1 MKLIRVEIL
10 PGFRKGARIAK
21 RRAKDVA
28 GGAIAG
34 ALVAGLA
41 MAPAPSNAAEATA
54 SDGHRFPRCQQEDST
69 ACLWDARHMG
79 NGVGRSFVAGE
90 AYGQRHY
97 YRHSVVH
104 AIRARDNFRT
114 VPARIV
120 GTRWDTPAGGTFTI
134 DASDVWSVGGTSYVV
149 NERGQVGTS

>member
-10 PGFRKGARIAK
+10 PGFRQAARIA
-21 RRAKDVA
+21 RRRTVDVA
-28 GGAIAG
+28 GGAVAG
-34 ALVAGLA
+34 VLVAGLA

-97 YRHSVVH
+97 YRHAIVH
-104 AIRARDNFRT
+104 KLRSRDNFRP
-114 VPARIV
+114 VPDRLV
-120 GTRWDTPAGGTFTI
+120 GTRWDTPAGRNFEVRAG
-134 DASDVWSVGGTSYVV
+134 DVISFGETSYVV